1 MADDVKPRP
10 YDNSRRTDAARQTRR
25 AVVAAARDLFIDLGY
40 PATTLAAIADQAGVS
55 VQTVYAQFGNK
66 TTVLKEVIDH
76 TVAGDDE
83 PTPVADREWVHQ
95 ILAEPDVRKKLAMH
109 AHGVTM
115 IMGRSY
121 RLDWVLRTAAPVDTD
136 ADALWRK
143 AVRQRRVGMEQL
155 ASHLH
160 ERGALRPDVTVA
172 KAADRIT
179 TLIDPEFYRLT
190 VGERKWKPEQ
200 YEAWLAELLIASLLP
215 PRTSGG

>member
-1 MADDVKPRP
+1 MDEDVKTRT

-25 AVVAAARDLFIDLGY
+25 AVVTAAREIFIKRGY
-40 PATTLAAIADQAGVS
+40 PATTLTAIAERAGVS

-66 TTVLKEVIDH
+66 ITVLKDVIDY

-83 PTPVADREWVHQ
+83 PTPVADREWVQQ
-95 ILAEPDVRKKLAMH
+95 ILAEPDPRTKLALH
-109 AHGVTM
+109 ARGVTA
-115 IMGRSY
+115 IMKRSY

-143 AVRQRRVGMEQL
+143 AARQRRRGMEQL

-160 ERGALRPDVTVA
+160 ERGALRPDLSVA
-172 KAADRIT
+172 EATDRIT
-179 TLIDPEFYRLT
+179 TLINPEFYRLT

-200 YEAWLAELLIASLLP
+200 YEAWLTELLIASLLP
-215 PRTSGG
+215 DASRS